1 MVHQYDLE
9 DQLHNFCLMDIKSS
23 LGMLNSSNNDIQKRK
38 IQNLLHSLSSIGP
51 SVSMEMPLAKAPDK
65 VSHIMAWFNLFLVSK
80 NQLASTRS
88 IG

>member
-1 MVHQYDLE
+1 MVQQFNNEWY
-9 DQLHNFCLMDIKSS
+9 LHNFCLMDFKSS
-23 LGMLNSSNNDIQKRK
+23 SGMLSSSKNDIQKRK
-38 IQNLLHSLSSIGP
+38 IQNLIHSLSSIGP

-65 VSHIMAWFNLFLVSK
+65 VSHIMAWFNSLLVSK

>member
-1 MVHQYDLE
+1 MVLLLNTE
-9 DQLHNFCLMDIKSS
+9 DSLHNICLMDFKSS
-23 LGMLNSSNNDIQKRK
+23 LGMLSSSKNDIQKRK

-51 SVSMEMPLAKAPDK
+51 SVSMEMPLAKSPDK
-65 VSHIMAWFNLFLVSK
+65 VSHIMVWFNSFLVSK